1 MNAQFAIRLATVV
14 VILMTVV
21 SMVPRSKHIV
31 NIAPK
36 MIMAMSTITTI
47 NFYPYNEKLT
57 GGLLPP
63 NP

>member
-36 MIMAMSTITTI
+36 MIMAMTTITTI
-47 NFYPYNEKLT
+47 NFYPYND
-57 GGLLPP
+57 
-63 NP
+63 